1 MKKSKLLK
9 SLAAL
14 AVGIL
19 TAISCIGLV
28 ACGGGDPAVNSVR
41 LNKAELTLQVGG
53 NETLTATTDPAGAAV
68 TWTSAD
74 STKVEVDQTGKV
86 TAKAVTTTPV
96 LITAKAGEKS
106 ATCNVTVEEAAPAWP
121 KTNEF
126 SYDALLAAI
135 GIDPPKGYNSEAPD
149 GTALQASY
157 FTGVNSFITL
167 SSASSNKVVGKKADG
182 SNGTGASM
190 EIKDGALSVTFEGTG
205 TLIVNFGST
214 SSGNT
219 SGLAVKNASGVCLTG
234 TPSAS
239 KDGAPVPALVDNTV
253 ANYELNEGFY
263 QVKGAQNSGVGQAVV
278 TFNITEAGTYTIW
291 GGIYEPKDD
300 PNNPGTTIPNNKRGT
315 RVFAIKMVDNGPQ
328 A

>member
-41 LNKAELTLQVGG
+41 LNKSELTLKVGG
-53 NETLTATTDPAGAAV
+53 NETLTATTDPAGATV

-106 ATCNVTVEEAAPAWP
+106 ATCNVTVEEAAPTWP
-121 KTNEF
+121 KTNTFNWEK
-126 SYDALLAAI
+126 LKEMI
-135 GIDPPKGYNSEAPD
+135 EVDPPQGYNSDVP
-149 GTALQASY
+149 GNTPLIASY
-157 FTGVNSFITL
+157 FVGENAFLTL
-167 SSASSNKVVGKKADG
+167 NGDGNKLG
-182 SNGTGASM
+182 GASYKSGTTTIQNSSLKAI
-190 EIKDGALSVTFEGTG
+190 ELKDGGLSVTFEGTG
-205 TLIVNFGST
+205 TLTLGFSST
-214 SSGNT
+214 SSKNT
-219 SGLAVKNASGVCLTG
+219 SGLAVVKEDGTKIEATG
-234 TPSAS
+234 TLPTEVKKVEADEVIGGDA
-239 KDGAPVPALVDNTV
+239 KYT
-253 ANYELNEGFY
+253 NEAGY
-263 QVKGAQNSGVGQAVV
+263 YYMTGSTAVTL

-291 GGIYEPKDD
+291 GRWCYVD
-300 PNNPGTTIPNNKRGT
+300 GTAKSRGS
-315 RVFAIKMVDNGPQ
+315 RVHSIVMVDNGPQ